1 MKYHIVAQAVFP
13 DYTEDVCSYCFTK
26 VIQMN
31 AVKDEDMLRK
41 AIRKFVQ
48 DGSPQNLKDALKNL
62 QKDNTIKNLQSTYK
76 QLIKKWS
83 TEFFDYYVGWLI
95 PIILSKQISLNT
107 VLWYSGWPSI
117 R

>member
-1 MKYHIVAQAVFP
+1 MKYHIVAQAVLP

-41 AIRKFVQ
+41 AIKNFVQ
-48 DGSPQNLKDALKNL
+48 NGSPQNLKDALKNL
-62 QKDNTIKNLQSTYK
+62 QKNDSINNSQSTSK

-83 TEFFDYYVGWLI
+83 TEFFDDYIGWLI

-107 VLWYSGWPSI
+107 VLWYSGRPSI
-117 R
+117 K